1 MASYRILTYNIRANV
16 DLSYRGC
23 LTKSSVF
30 ILLQKC
36 LFSVKFLKVLFS
48 VAVSQCST
56 DELIASYLNACNKVG
71 VKPNARLLSQL
82 QVTNFK
88 Y

>member
-1 MASYRILTYNIRANV
+1 MTES
-16 DLSYRGC
+16 G
-23 LTKSSVF
+23 VF
-30 ILLQKC
+30 VLFQKR
-36 LFSVKFLKVLFS
+36 LFSIKFLKVLFS

-82 QVTNFK
+82 QVTYFK

>member
-1 MASYRILTYNIRANV
+1 MSQ
-16 DLSYRGC
+16 RGC
-23 LTKSSVF
+23 LTQSNVF
-30 ILLQKC
+30 VLFQKC
-36 LFSVKFLKVLFS
+36 LFIVKLLKVLYS